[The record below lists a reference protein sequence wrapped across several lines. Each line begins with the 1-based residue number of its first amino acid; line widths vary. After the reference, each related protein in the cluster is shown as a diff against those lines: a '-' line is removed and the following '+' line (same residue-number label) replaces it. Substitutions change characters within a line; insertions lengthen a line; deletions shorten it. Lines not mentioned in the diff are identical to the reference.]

1 MNTAEALTPV
11 PEPPAAQPHP
21 LAGRPLRI
29 EQEEPTS
36 EGWTAFQR
44 NPRFRLKREDE
55 VPRLL
60 ASQGQAAE
68 EADLQRPTALAGFQ
82 EERRQI
88 LAICRVVCQATVE
101 TLSGLRSPAQLQR
114 WLEREVQHK
123 VWQRAQLMTRR
134 RGNTPVTP
142 TPLQFLS
149 ERTTPVRSGVWEA
162 AVVFN
167 DGNRVRACALRLQ
180 AHLRRWRVTA
190 LELG

>member
-1 MNTAEALTPV
+1 MNTAEALAPTP
-11 PEPPAAQPHP
+11 QPTP

-44 NPRFRLKREDE
+44 NPRFRLRREAQ
-55 VPRLL
+55 VPKLL
-60 ASQGQAAE
+60 ASQGHPVDEAE
-68 EADLQRPTALAGFQ
+68 LHRPTALAGFH

-88 LAICRVVCQATVE
+88 LAICRVVSQATVE
-101 TLSGLRSPAQLQR
+101 TLAGLRSPAQLQR
-114 WLEREVQHK
+114 WLEREVHHK
-123 VWQRAQLMTRR
+123 VWQRAQLMARR
-134 RGNTPVTP
+134 RGATPVRP
-142 TPLQFLS
+142 TPLKFLS
-149 ERTTPVRSGVWEA
+149 ERTTPVRPGVWESA
-162 AVVFN
+162 LVFD